1 MFFLSGSVSEG
12 GEVVGRGMM
21 GRKEKS
27 RCQQYLPA
35 SDRHWQKR
43 GEGWMGPHK
52 GLKINVLLPKEN
64 LAGST
69 LSHSFLCESG

>member
-1 MFFLSGSVSEG
+1 MWGWGWWG
-12 GEVVGRGMM
+12 GR
-21 GRKEKS
+21 RKANADGICLLLMVLAEK
-27 RCQQYLPA
+27 R
-35 SDRHWQKR
+35 
-43 GEGWMGPHK
+43 EGWMGPHE

>member
-1 MFFLSGSVSEG
+1 MPAVFARL
-12 GEVVGRGMM
+12 R
-21 GRKEKS
+21 RAPAEK
-27 RCQQYLPA
+27 R
-35 SDRHWQKR
+35 
-43 GEGWMGPHK
+43 EGWMGPHE